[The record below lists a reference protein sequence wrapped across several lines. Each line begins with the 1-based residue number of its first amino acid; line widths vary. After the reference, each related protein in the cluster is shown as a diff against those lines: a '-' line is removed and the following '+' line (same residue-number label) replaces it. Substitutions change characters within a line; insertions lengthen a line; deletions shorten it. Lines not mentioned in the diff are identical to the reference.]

1 MRHILLYKVM
11 SYKIEDSQN
20 LNEGSEHKRVAG
32 RRRGERRREGGA
44 VECMR
49 EECDVLGALAIGRL

>member
-1 MRHILLYKVM
+1 M

-49 EECDVLGALAIGRL
+49 EECDVLGTLAIGRL